1 MTEMANGETGG
12 PQHPQEVGQTPES
25 KQTSQ
30 DVDTGQTKQGSGAD
44 ATLSDGIKS
53 IAGLIAV
60 IAGVIVVAIIAGA
73 AISKNTQIAATVAG
87 TTTGAVATIVGA
99 YFGVKIGTDQTKQ
112 ALNAADQQAK
122 AKDKEAA
129 KAQVYAL
136 NVPAEN
142 AAVVKAAA
150 DAAAAA

>member
-1 MTEMANGETGG
+1 MTEMATGETGG
-12 PQHPQEVGQTPES
+12 PQHPQGVGPTPES
-25 KQTSQ
+25 KQTS
-30 DVDTGQTKQGSGAD
+30 VDAAQARQGSGTD
-44 ATLSDGIKS
+44 DGIKS